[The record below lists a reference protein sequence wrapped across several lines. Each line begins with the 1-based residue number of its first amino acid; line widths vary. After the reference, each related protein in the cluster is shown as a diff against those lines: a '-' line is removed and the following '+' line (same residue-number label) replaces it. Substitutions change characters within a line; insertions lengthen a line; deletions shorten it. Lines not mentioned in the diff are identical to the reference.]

1 MKIFCR
7 LGDSCFPVDAEPTT
21 TTVGDLKD
29 AIKMKKVHDLS
40 EIDADKLLLVHVFE
54 TPSKNEDDGVPVVG
68 VQDDTDLVEV
78 ERAVLS
84 KRSSGVDV
92 EKVRKTEDGTMQYK
106 VRGWEINGTTIS
118 AKVMNPG
125 GACSDYGLERDS
137 AKFTI
142 DILVIVPLVQHPD
155 LPADPFSLESS
166 KIIDL
171 EHAAF
176 WEAIRSKAVEETSFM
191 PNLIEPVEFLQL
203 GQAHLFGSRK
213 EENVL
218 YIRRC
223 YKDFVRIIMDSIQST
238 LGWIISGTPGIGKS
252 SFGMYLLRRIAC
264 TDEDAIIFWETD
276 AGTLC
281 YAKEGVYNITVSSY
295 VEYLEGRVR
304 LEHGSLS
311 NEKLSRVFSKIWY
324 FSDGVAPKL
333 RPIKAYSVK
342 TILFNS
348 NNSREWK
355 DLNKLPEVSL
365 LYMPV
370 WTAEEMVALYN
381 LSYSHYDP
389 KEIAMSHWF
398 FGGIP
403 RTVFRKFEQRNIL
416 FDLLS
421 SAISSVDCKM
431 VLHAVGTPGM
441 LDEKVNS
448 SDCVLHLQTLNPNYT
463 QPIYVFSS
471 PYVESEILRTLL
483 TPERLGAQLFDDGFA

>member
-1 MKIFCR
+1 MKP
-7 LGDSCFPVDAEPTT
+7 G
-21 TTVGDLKD
+21 LK
-29 AIKMKKVHDLS
+29 
-40 EIDADKLLLVHVFE
+40 
-54 TPSKNEDDGVPVVG
+54 
-68 VQDDTDLVEV
+68 
-78 ERAVLS
+78 
-84 KRSSGVDV
+84 
-92 EKVRKTEDGTMQYK
+92 
-106 VRGWEINGTTIS
+106 
-118 AKVMNPG
+118 
-125 GACSDYGLERDS
+125 LERYSLIKDT
-137 AKFTI
+137 KEECV
-142 DILVIVPLVQHPD
+142 DILVKKCPPHPVV
-155 LPADPFSLESS
+155 PADPFSLESS

-171 EHAAF
+171 
-176 WEAIRSKAVEETSFM
+176 
-191 PNLIEPVEFLQL
+191 EPVEFLQL

-223 YKDFVRIIMDSIQST
+223 YKDFIRIIMDSIQSNF
-238 LGWIISGTPGIGKS
+238 GWIISGTPGIGKS

-281 YAKEGVYNITVSSY
+281 YAKAGVYNFTVSSY

-304 LEHGSLS
+304 LEHGSVS

-324 FSDGVAPKL
+324 FSDGMAPKL

-355 DLNKLPEVSL
+355 DLNNLPEVSL

-381 LSYSHYDP
+381 LSYSHDP

-398 FGGIP
+398 FDGIP
-403 RTVFRKFEQRNIL
+403 RIVFRKFKQRNVI
-416 FDLLS
+416 FDPLS
-421 SAISSVDCKM
+421 AAISRVDCKI

-448 SDCVLHLQTLNPNYT
+448 SHVLHLQTLNPNYT

-483 TPERLGAQLFDDGFA
+483 TREVGSATICSTASQE